1 MMELLEWLQL
11 LSAPEKISLVVRNA
25 SSLTL
30 IGYFV
35 VFILNKK
42 AVFFAAFFVSSA
54 IVVTIPSQAIGE
66 QHAYLVVLVIYSYVF
81 NECPDDKS
89 KLACVTIC
97 LLSFLFA
104 IDAFLYGV
112 NGYHG
117 EYQTFIWQNI
127 EYLATCAHI
136 VFISTLVPYKRIR
149 NGICNF
155 IDFISGFS
163 RDSAYL
169 LYYWYND

>member
-1 MMELLEWLQL
+1 MELLEWLQL
-11 LSAPEKISLVVRNA
+11 LNVNEKALLTARSANNLIFTGYLVVF
-25 SSLTL
+25 L
-30 IGYFV
+30 ID
-35 VFILNKK
+35 KK
-42 AVFFAAFFVSSA
+42 AVFFAAFFVSVAMVEALPFECLKEWHIYSLA
-54 IVVTIPSQAIGE
+54 
-66 QHAYLVVLVIYSYVF
+66 LVIYSYVF

-117 EYQTFIWQNI
+117 EYQTLIWQNI

-155 IDFISGFS
+155 IDFISSFS

>member
-1 MMELLEWLQL
+1 MMELLEWFQQL
-11 LSAPEKISLVVRNA
+11 NAHELSPADLKSE
-25 SSLTL
+25 SS
-30 IGYFV
+30 I
-35 VFILNKK
+35 
-42 AVFFAAFFVSSA
+42 FFAYVVLGLFIRKPVLPLAFLLCYILVNAKALQSLEEYH
-54 IVVTIPSQAIGE
+54 V
-66 QHAYLVVLVIYSYVF
+66 YLTVLVIYSYVF

-117 EYQTFIWQNI
+117 EYQTLIWQNI

-136 VFISTLVPYKRIR
+136 VFISTLLPIERIWNCIRGFIASISSNAR
-149 NGICNF
+149 N
-155 IDFISGFS
+155 
-163 RDSAYL
+163 SAYL
-169 LYYWYND
+169 LRYWYNG

>member
-1 MMELLEWLQL
+1 MMELLEWLHL
-11 LSAPEKISLVVRNA
+11 LNVNESLLAVARSASN
-25 SSLTL
+25 L
-30 IGYFV
+30 IFTGYIV
-35 VFILNKK
+35 VFILTRR
-42 AVFFAAFFVSSA
+42 AVFFTAFFISA
-54 IVVTIPSQAIGE
+54 IPVQVLMAGVAQE
-66 QHAYLVVLVIYSYVF
+66 AYIYLIVLVIYSYVF

-136 VFISTLVPYKRIR
+136 VFISTLLPIERIWNCIRGFIASISSNAR
-149 NGICNF
+149 N
-155 IDFISGFS
+155 
-163 RDSAYL
+163 SAYL
-169 LYYWYND
+169 LRYWYNG